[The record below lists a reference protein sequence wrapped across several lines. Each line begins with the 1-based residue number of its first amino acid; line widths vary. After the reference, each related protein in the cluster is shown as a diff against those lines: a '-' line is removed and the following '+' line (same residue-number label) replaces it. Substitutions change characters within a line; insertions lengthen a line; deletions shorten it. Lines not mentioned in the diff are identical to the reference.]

1 MYDKKRL
8 FTGILFLLLAV
19 AAIFGTVHN
28 GVRSYYI
35 TIIIFGIVLGIGSII
50 HSKTKTAEYA

>member
-19 AAIFGTVHN
+19 AAIFDTVHN

-50 HSKTKTAEYA
+50 HSKTNR